1 MLYYKELARGVLKS
15 LDRRVFIGGKIMKIG
30 ILGGSFDPI
39 HMGHLILGENVRDS
53 LKLDKVIFIPT
64 GINPFKGNRN
74 TTSPTQRLEMIKLAI
89 ESNPHFT
96 ISTIEIEREGISYT
110 IDTIKSLKERYK
122 EDDLYFIIGSDIIFQ
137 IEKWKDIQQLFKLC
151 KFALVNRP
159 GKELKEIDNK
169 VEELSLKYNIFF
181 ERISSPFID
190 ISSTDIR
197 NRVRK
202 KQSIKYLVPQ
212 GRGLYYK
219 A

>member
-1 MLYYKELARGVLKS
+1 
-15 LDRRVFIGGKIMKIG
+15 MKIG

-110 IDTIKSLKERYK
+110 IDTIKSLKGRYK

-137 IEKWKDIQQLFKLC
+137 IEKWKDIQQLVKLC

-202 KQSIKYLVPQ
+202 KQSIKYLVPPKVEDYIIKHK
-212 GRGLYYK
+212 LYVEEV
-219 A
+219 

>member
-1 MLYYKELARGVLKS
+1 
-15 LDRRVFIGGKIMKIG
+15 MKIG

-74 TTSPTQRLEMIKLAI
+74 TTSPTQRLEMIKFAI

-110 IDTIKSLKERYK
+110 IDTIKSLKGRYK

-169 VEELSLKYNIFF
+169 VEELSENI
-181 ERISSPFID
+181 ISSLKGLVHPL
-190 ISSTDIR
+190 
-197 NRVRK
+197 
-202 KQSIKYLVPQ
+202 SIFHLQ
-212 GRGLYYK
+212 I
-219 A
+219 

>member
-1 MLYYKELARGVLKS
+1 
-15 LDRRVFIGGKIMKIG
+15 MKIG

-110 IDTIKSLKERYK
+110 IDTIKSLKGRYK

-169 VEELSLKYNIFF
+169 VEEL
-181 ERISSPFID
+181 
-190 ISSTDIR
+190 
-197 NRVRK
+197 V
-202 KQSIKYLVPQ
+202 
-212 GRGLYYK
+212 
-219 A
+219 

>member
-1 MLYYKELARGVLKS
+1 
-15 LDRRVFIGGKIMKIG
+15 MKIG
-30 ILGGSFDPI
+30 ILGGSFNPI

-110 IDTIKSLKERYK
+110 IDTIKSLKGRYK

-159 GKELKEIDNK
+159 GNELKEIDNK

-202 KQSIKYLVPQ
+202 KQSIKYLVPPKVEDYIIKHK
-212 GRGLYYK
+212 LYVEEV
-219 A
+219 

>member
-1 MLYYKELARGVLKS
+1 
-15 LDRRVFIGGKIMKIG
+15 MKIG

-110 IDTIKSLKERYK
+110 IDTIKSLKGRYK

-202 KQSIKYLVPQ
+202 KQSIKYLVPPKVEDYIIKHK
-212 GRGLYYK
+212 LYVEEV
-219 A
+219 